1 MKRNCFSVFADVG
14 GTVLAVLNAI
24 RALKKE

>member
-14 GTVLAVLNAI
+14 VTGLAVLNAI